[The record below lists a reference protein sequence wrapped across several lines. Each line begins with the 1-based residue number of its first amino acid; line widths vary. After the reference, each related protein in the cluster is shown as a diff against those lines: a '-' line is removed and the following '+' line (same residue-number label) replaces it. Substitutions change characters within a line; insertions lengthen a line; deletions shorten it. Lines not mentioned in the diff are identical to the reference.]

1 MNPAE
6 ALRTELLRAI
16 RDNLRDGASQ
26 LARRALDALARYA
39 EAPQGSLEDRK
50 GALLAFA
57 DELGS
62 LRPSMVA
69 IPNLVSRWRD
79 AVRDFEGPPEA
90 LGPLP
95 APRPR
100 LCAPGPTGPGM
111 PRCAPPL
118 HQLEGAQRILTH
130 SISSTVLEVLRRL
143 PPARTE
149 VIVTESRPGREGW
162 ELGATLAA
170 QGLSVSY
177 ITDAQGGLFTNQ
189 ADAVLVGAD
198 ALLADGTLVN
208 KAGTYL
214 LALAAKDQNV
224 PFGSARRASSA
235 PPLLPTPSPSRSDP
249 AASWGRRRCPG
260 SRRESV
266 F

>member
-90 LGPLP
+90 LGPFARTQAQAVRTWADGARDATVRAAL
-95 APRPR
+95 A
-100 LCAPGPTGPGM
+100 
-111 PRCAPPL
+111 
-118 HQLEGAQRILTH
+118 QLEGAQRILTH

-162 ELGATLAA
+162 ELGKPLICVGLRHVRDKLQKQRKAT
-170 QGLSVSY
+170 Q
-177 ITDAQGGLFTNQ
+177 
-189 ADAVLVGAD
+189 
-198 ALLADGTLVN
+198 
-208 KAGTYL
+208 
-214 LALAAKDQNV
+214 
-224 PFGSARRASSA
+224 
-235 PPLLPTPSPSRSDP
+235 
-249 AASWGRRRCPG
+249 
-260 SRRESV
+260 
-266 F
+266 